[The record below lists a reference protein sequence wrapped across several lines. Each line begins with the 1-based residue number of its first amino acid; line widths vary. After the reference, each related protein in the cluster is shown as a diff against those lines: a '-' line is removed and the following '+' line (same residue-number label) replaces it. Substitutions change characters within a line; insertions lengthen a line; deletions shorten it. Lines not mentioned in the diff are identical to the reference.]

1 MSILIAILSFGC
13 LIFIHELGHFLTARM
28 FSVGVLEFSIG
39 MGPKLFSYQSKKSQ
53 TVYAVRLFPIGGFVS
68 MYGEDGQGIE
78 QGAQL
83 PDEPTYDFPPEA
95 AFSEKKTWQKMIIC
109 AAGAFMNLVFGFLVM
124 MILVVTQPKSPNGMT
139 LYGTTTI
146 GAFDSEEALTKASG
160 LQVGDRILEVNGHN
174 VHVMH
179 DLFYR
184 IMLEGSDP
192 MEVTVLRDGRE
203 QTILVQFPKNKTDP
217 NFADIDFKVYGEQK
231 SFGVVLK
238 QTYYQSVSNVTVVLE
253 SLKGLV
259 TGRYGMESMSGPV
272 GIAGELGT
280 AASNGMRSLANFLVL
295 ISINLG
301 ICNLLP
307 IPALDGGRL
316 LFLLVELIRRKPID
330 PKYEGYIH
338 LTGFALLMLLII
350 FVTYQD
356 IARLISG

>member
-1 MSILIAILSFGC
+1 MSILIALLTFGC
-13 LIFIHELGHFLTARM
+13 LIFIHELGHFLTARV

-53 TVYAVRLFPIGGFVS
+53 TVYSIRLLPFGGYVS
-68 MYGEDGQGIE
+68 MYGEDGQGTQEAE
-78 QGAQL
+78 QVLQ
-83 PDEPTYDFPPEA
+83 EPRYDFPPEA

-124 MILVVTQPKSPNGMT
+124 MILVLSQPKNANGMT
-139 LYGTTTI
+139 LYGTTTVASFTETAI
-146 GAFDSEEALTKASG
+146 SQNSG
-160 LQVGDRILEVNGHN
+160 LQVGDTILEVNGHN

-184 IMLEGSDP
+184 IILEGSDP
-192 MEVTVLRDGRE
+192 MELTVLRGGIE
-203 QTILVQFPKNKTDP
+203 QKITVQFPKNEADP
-217 NFADIDFKVYGEQK
+217 RFSDIDFMVYGEEK
-231 SFGVVLK
+231 SFAVVMK
-238 QTYYQSVSNVTVVLE
+238 QTYYQSASNVTVVIE
-253 SLKGLV
+253 SLKGLI
-259 TGRYGMESMSGPV
+259 TGKYGMDTMAGPV
-272 GIAGELGT
+272 GVTGEIGQ
-280 AASNGMRSLANFLVL
+280 AVSDGARSWASLLVM

-316 LFLLVELIRRKPID
+316 LFLLIELIRRKPID

-338 LTGFALLMLLII
+338 LAGFALLMLLIV
-350 FVTYQD
+350 FVTFQD